1 MNRNNE
7 KMLTA
12 EMRDQMVRRI
22 LTAAKEA
29 DDQTLQKI
37 YLFVIHLQ

>member
-1 MNRNNE
+1 MNKINE
-7 KMLTA
+7 NMLTT
-12 EMRDQMVRRI
+12 EIRDQMVCRI
-22 LTAAKEA
+22 SMAAKEA